1 MSQPII
7 IRQGT
12 PEDIPAWMA
21 LVRRVAW
28 NFPGLETE
36 SALQEHEATV
46 AKFIRKGNAVCA
58 LCEGRLI
65 GVLLFSRRLN
75 MLCCMAVD
83 PEYRRR
89 GAAQGMFDRMR
100 CMADPSRPLTVTT
113 FRAGDPKGDAPRAF
127 YQKNGFR
134 EGELVEENGY
144 PCQVFLRD
152 EQTESH
158 T

>member
-1 MSQPII
+1 MPKTLI
-7 IRQGT
+7 IREGT
-12 PEDIPAWMA
+12 LADLPAWMA

-46 AKFIRKGNAVCA
+46 AKFIRKGNAICA

-83 PEYRRR
+83 PEYRRQ
-89 GAAQGMFDRMR
+89 GAAQGMFDRMC

-113 FRAGDPKGDAPRAF
+113 FRADDPKGDAPRAF

-144 PCQVFLRD
+144 PCQTFLRD
-152 EQTESH
+152 ASAE
-158 T
+158 